1 MLNPQRPMDL
11 AALALAALLAGLALL
26 QWQSASSFSD
36 AAEVAEAR
44 VVELRTAKKV
54 ILEAEADV
62 FATVEFVPEGASESV
77 RAELPTTVQNLGLEP
92 EGLVGTLVSVRYD
105 PAAPRVVRYGA
116 ASGAEGAI
124 PLAALALF
132 ALFVPTIMRRSILAS
147 GGG

>member
-1 MLNPQRPMDL
+1 MDL

-26 QWQSASSFSD
+26 QWQSASSFSE

-62 FATVEFVPEGASESV
+62 FATVEFVPEGGSESV

-92 EGLVGTLVSVRYD
+92 EGLVGTVVSVRYD

-116 ASGAEGAI
+116 AAVGFSVYLTARKSV
-124 PLAALALF
+124 F
-132 ALFVPTIMRRSILAS
+132 AGVVAGEIVVL
-147 GGG
+147 GGKWWLG